1 MKYKFKSEFL
11 KEQIEKG
18 YIELPKLNIHIE
30 KCYKNII
37 DITGECV
44 LVSLFPNNR
53 NVETYFYDKKI
64 KSKMIY
70 HLKKEGFR
78 FSSYTGQCGYY
89 IKEL

>member
-44 LVSLFPNNR
+44 LVSLFPNIR
-53 NVETYFYDKKI
+53 VTYTHLRLRKKTVI
-64 KSKMIY
+64 T
-70 HLKKEGFR
+70 L
-78 FSSYTGQCGYY
+78 
-89 IKEL
+89 